1 MKLVPL
7 EDRIVVKPQDAEEK
21 TAGGIV
27 LPDTAREK
35 PLMGKVIAVGSG
47 KLLDN
52 GSRAAMSVKKNDIV
66 LYGKYSGS
74 DIEIDGDDYKILR
87 ESEVLGIVE
96 KYPAQQHQ
104 RTTEKSGGIQIWQNK

>member
-7 EDRIVVKPQDAEEK
+7 EDRIVVKPQEAEEK

-35 PLMGKVIAVGSG
+35 PLMGKVIAVGAG

-52 GSRAAMSVKKNDIV
+52 GNRAAMSVKKNDVV

-96 KYPAQQHQ
+96 K
-104 RTTEKSGGIQIWQNK
+104 

>member
-21 TAGGIV
+21 TPGGIV

-52 GSRAAMSVKKNDIV
+52 GTRAAMSVKKNDVV

-96 KYPAQQHQ
+96 K
-104 RTTEKSGGIQIWQNK
+104 

>member
-52 GSRAAMSVKKNDIV
+52 GSRAAMSVKKNDVV

-74 DIEIDGDDYKILR
+74 DVEIDGEDYKILR

-96 KYPAQQHQ
+96 K
-104 RTTEKSGGIQIWQNK
+104 

>member
-1 MKLVPL
+1 MKLLPL

-35 PLMGKVIAVGSG
+35 PLMGKVIAVGAG

-52 GSRAAMSVKKNDIV
+52 GSRAAMNVKKNDVV

-74 DIEIDGDDYKILR
+74 DIEIDGEDYKILR

-96 KYPAQQHQ
+96 K
-104 RTTEKSGGIQIWQNK
+104 